1 MRSVLVVS
9 PHPDDESVGC
19 GGTLREHVLGGDEVR
34 IVFLTSGE
42 RGIPHLG
49 PNQAGVVR
57 EAEAARAASILGI
70 SEFEFWR
77 APDGELR
84 VTASLVDRLS
94 CAIDDQSADVVYVT
108 HPDESHADHRAA
120 ARIVVRA
127 VSRCSRPPLVRFFE
141 VWTPLARMDAIVDI
155 SERIEE
161 KMAAIRAHA
170 SQGQLMAF
178 DAAFL
183 GLSRYRGEMHSWPGG
198 PYAEV
203 FSELPT
209 GLPTPTDREA
219 SS

>member
-1 MRSVLVVS
+1 M
-9 PHPDDESVGC
+9 
-19 GGTLREHVLGGDEVR
+19 
-34 IVFLTSGE
+34 
-42 RGIPHLG
+42 
-49 PNQAGVVR
+49 VR
-57 EAEAARAASILGI
+57 EAEAARAASLGI

-141 VWTPLARMDAIVDI
+141 VWTPLARMDLIVDI

-161 KMAAIRAHA
+161 KMAAIRTPEPGPADGLRRRFPRPEPV
-170 SQGQLMAF
+170 SRR
-178 DAAFL
+178 DALLAGWPL
-183 GLSRYRGEMHSWPGG
+183 RRGLL
-198 PYAEV
+198 
-203 FSELPT
+203 ELPT